1 MSNGSTQAGGT
12 LWGGRFADGPSD
24 ALLALSRSV
33 QFDWRLAPY
42 DLRSSLAHL
51 SVLESSGLLP
61 AETVLKLRGAL
72 KELQGE
78 IVTGKFAPIDS
89 DEDVHSALERGLT
102 EKIGAIG
109 GAIRAGRSR
118 NDQVAT
124 DLRLYAIDHMLAVA
138 KELTTLCEVI
148 IAKAAQYADAPA
160 PGFTHLQHAQPVIFG
175 HEIAKHAHAFQRD
188 LSRITDWL
196 NRTSVS
202 PLGSGALAGSSL
214 PLNPAA
220 TALDLGFA
228 KSAGN
233 SIDGVSDRDFV
244 SEALFILATIGI
256 HLSRIGEEWCI
267 LATTEFGW
275 AKVADAYSTGSSIM
289 PQKKNPDIAELARG
303 KAGRL
308 VGNLTGVMTM
318 LKGLPFAYNRDLQ
331 EDKEPLFDSIE
342 TLLILLP
349 AVSGMIATTEF
360 DREKMAAAA
369 PTGFSLAT
377 EIADYL
383 VRAHVPFSHAHE
395 AAGAC
400 VALCEKTN
408 RELHELT
415 DAEFLAI
422 HPSLTGGVRE
432 VLTVAGA
439 LSSRTTAGGTAP
451 SEVANQLAELTKV
464 NADFVKLITSQG
476 AAFSGMM
483 SA

>member
-1 MSNGSTQAGGT
+1 MSTGSTHSGGT
-12 LWGGRFADGPSD
+12 LWGGRFASGPSD
-24 ALLALSRSV
+24 ALFALSRSV

-42 DLRSSLAHL
+42 DLRASLAHL
-51 SVLESSGLLP
+51 AVLEDSGLLP
-61 AETVLKLRGAL
+61 ADTVLKLRGAL
-72 KELQGE
+72 KELQNE
-78 IVTGKFAPIDS
+78 VISGKFSPLDS

-102 EKIGAIG
+102 EKIGAVG

-124 DLRLYAIDHMLAVA
+124 DLRLYAIDHMLEVA
-138 KELTTLCEVI
+138 AQLTALCEVI
-148 IAKAAQYADAPA
+148 IAKATEYSDAPA

-188 LSRITDWL
+188 LSRINDWL
-196 NRTSVS
+196 ERTSVS

-214 PLNPAA
+214 PLNPKA
-220 TALDLGFA
+220 TASDLGFA
-228 KSAGN
+228 QSTTN

-244 SEALFILATIGI
+244 SEALYILATIGV
-256 HLSRIGEEWCI
+256 HLSRVGEEWCI

-308 VGNLTGVMTM
+308 IGNLTGVMTM

-342 TLLILLP
+342 TLLVLLP
-349 AVSGMIATTEF
+349 AVTGMITTTEF
-360 DREKMAAAA
+360 DRDKMAAAA

-383 VRAHVPFSHAHE
+383 VCAHIPFSQAHE

-408 RELHELT
+408 RELYELT
-415 DAEFLAI
+415 DKEFLDI

-451 SEVANQLAELTKV
+451 SEVTKQLKDLSAQNNESAKS
-464 NADFVKLITSQG
+464 ISSRI

>member
-1 MSNGSTQAGGT
+1 MSAETTHSGGT
-12 LWGGRFADGPSD
+12 LWGGRFSETPSD
-24 ALLALSRSV
+24 ALFALSRSV
-33 QFDWRLAPY
+33 QFDWRLASY

-51 SVLESSGLLP
+51 GVLESSGLLP
-61 AETVLKLRGAL
+61 ADIVSKLRAAL
-72 KELQGE
+72 KELQVE
-78 IVTGKFAPIDS
+78 VKSGKFASIAS

-124 DLRLYAIDHMLAVA
+124 DLRLYAIDHLLAVA
-138 KELTTLCEVI
+138 QELTVLCEVI
-148 IAKAAQYADAPA
+148 IAKADQYLDAPA
-160 PGFTHLQHAQPVIFG
+160 PGFTHLQHAQPIIFG
-175 HEIAKHAHAFQRD
+175 HEIAKHAHSFQRD
-188 LSRITDWL
+188 LSRIKDWL
-196 NRTSVS
+196 ARTSVS

-220 TALDLGFA
+220 TAADLGFA
-228 KSAGN
+228 QSAGN

-308 VGNLTGVMTM
+308 VGNLTGVLTM

-331 EDKEPLFDSIE
+331 EDKEPLFDSID

-349 AVSGMIATTEF
+349 AVTGMIATTEF

-369 PTGFSLAT
+369 PLGFSLAT
-377 EIADYL
+377 EIADFL
-383 VRAHVPFSHAHE
+383 VRAHIPFSQAHE

-422 HPSLTGGVRE
+422 HPALSGGVRE

-439 LSSRTTAGGTAP
+439 LSSRTTLGGTAP
-451 SEVANQLAELTKV
+451 SEVALQLQKLTAQNAE
-464 NADFVKLITSQG
+464 FIELITSQG

>member
-1 MSNGSTQAGGT
+1 MSTGATHSGGT

-24 ALLALSRSV
+24 ALFALSRSV

-61 AETVLKLRGAL
+61 SETVLKLRSAL
-72 KELQGE
+72 KELQQE
-78 IVTGKFAPIDS
+78 VINGKFAPIDS

-102 EKIGAIG
+102 EKIGAVG
-109 GAIRAGRSR
+109 GALRAGRSR
-118 NDQVAT
+118 NDQVVT

-138 KELTTLCEVI
+138 AQLTNLCEVI
-148 IAKAAQYADAPA
+148 IAKATEYADAPA

-188 LSRITDWL
+188 LSRINDWL
-196 NRTSVS
+196 ERTSVS

-214 PLNPAA
+214 SLNPKA
-220 TALDLGFA
+220 TAADLGFSD
-228 KSAGN
+228 SAAN
-233 SIDGVSDRDFV
+233 SIDAVSDRDFV
-244 SEALFILATIGI
+244 SEALYILATIGI

-267 LATTEFGW
+267 LATTEFSW

-308 VGNLTGVMTM
+308 IGNLTGVMTM

-342 TLLILLP
+342 TLLTLLP
-349 AVSGMIATTEF
+349 AVSGMIATTDF
-360 DREKMAAAA
+360 DRDQMSAAA
-369 PTGFSLAT
+369 PMGFSLAT

-383 VRAHVPFSHAHE
+383 VRAHIPFSQAHE

-400 VALCEKTN
+400 VALCEKTD

-415 DAEFLAI
+415 DAEFLEI
-422 HPSLTGGVRE
+422 HPVLTGGVRE

-439 LSSRTTAGGTAP
+439 LASRTTAGGTAP
-451 SEVANQLAELTKV
+451 SEVVNQLKKLTIE
-464 NADFVKLITSQG
+464 NGEFIKLISSRI